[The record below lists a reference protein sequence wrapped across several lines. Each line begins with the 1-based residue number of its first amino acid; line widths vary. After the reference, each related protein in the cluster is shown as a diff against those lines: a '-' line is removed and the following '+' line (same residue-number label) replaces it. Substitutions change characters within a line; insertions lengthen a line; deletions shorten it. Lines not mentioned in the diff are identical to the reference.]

1 MRFIMKKIIL
11 FTLSSLLLSGCFKT
25 AEEIERE
32 KKVDQMSVQYDQSS
46 KIIADLQL
54 QVKELQNKLANATG
68 QLEEIDHLQKEMSE
82 KQKKTLEEY
91 VSQLDAQVKL
101 LILETKSQKSDIKK
115 LQAEI
120 NKQKAYTKR
129 VTKSLTKI
137 SSSQPTWENAN
148 KLFEANKMS
157 DAEAMY
163 LEVLDAGKINAA
175 QKNAVHYNLGLI
187 NYWNKK
193 YEDSASF
200 FSKIY
205 TKWPKSSYA
214 PKSLLYIAR
223 CFDKLGKKAEAKAT
237 YQELVKKY
245 PKSNQAQKAKKEMK

>member
-1 MRFIMKKIIL
+1 MNQIIL
-11 FTLSSLLLSGCFKT
+11 SVITLLFFTSCFKT
-25 AEEIERE
+25 AQEIERE
-32 KKVDQMSVQYDQSS
+32 RKFDQMTVQYDQSS

-54 QVKELQNKLANATG
+54 QVKELQDKLANTTG
-68 QLEEIDHLQKEMSE
+68 QLEEIDHLQKQMSE
-82 KQKKTLEEY
+82 NQKKTLEEY

-101 LILETKSQKSDIKK
+101 LILETKSQKTDIQK

-120 NKQKAYTKR
+120 QKQKAYTKR

-137 SSSQPTWENAN
+137 TNNQATWANAN

-157 DAEAMY
+157 EAEAMY
-163 LEVLDAGKINAA
+163 LEVLDEGKVNAA
-175 QKNAVHYNLGLI
+175 QKNAIHYNLGLI

-193 YEDSASF
+193 YEDSAAF

-237 YQELVKKY
+237 YQEVINKY
-245 PKSNQAQKAKKEMK
+245 PKSSQAKSAKKEMK

>member
-1 MRFIMKKIIL
+1 MKL
-11 FTLSSLLLSGCFKT
+11 VLLVSSLVFFTSCFKT
-25 AEEIERE
+25 AEEIARE
-32 KKVDQMSVQYDQSS
+32 KRVDQMTIQYDQSA

-54 QVKELQNKLANATG
+54 QVKDLQDRLANATG

-82 KQKKTLEEY
+82 TQKKTLEEY

-101 LILETKSQKSDIKK
+101 LILESKSQKADIKK

-120 NKQKAYTKR
+120 KKQKDYAKR
-129 VTKSLTKI
+129 VSKSLNKI
-137 SSSQPTWENAN
+137 SDSQPTWSNAN
-148 KLFEANKMS
+148 KLFEANKMR
-157 DAEAMY
+157 DAQAMY
-163 LEVLDAGKINAA
+163 EEVLANGKLNSA
-175 QKNAVHYNLGLI
+175 QKNATHYNLGLI

-193 YEDSASF
+193 YENSASY

-223 CFDKLGKKAEAKAT
+223 CFKKMGKKAEAKAT
-237 YQELVKKY
+237 FNELIKKY
-245 PKSNQAQKAKKEMK
+245 PKSKQAKKAKKEIK

>member
-1 MRFIMKKIIL
+1 MKSIIIL
-11 FTLSSLLLSGCFKT
+11 STLLIFTSCFKT
-25 AEEIERE
+25 AEQIARE
-32 KKVDQMSVQYDQSS
+32 KKFDQMSIQYEQSS

-54 QVKELQNKLANATG
+54 QVKDLQDRLANATG

-82 KQKKTLEEY
+82 TQKKTLEEY

-101 LILETKSQKSDIKK
+101 LILESKSQKVDINK

-120 NKQKAYTKR
+120 QKQKAYAKK
-129 VTKSLTKI
+129 VSKSLNKI
-137 SSSQPTWENAN
+137 SNSQTSWANAN

-163 LEVLDAGKINAA
+163 EEVLASGKLNAA
-175 QKNAVHYNLGLI
+175 QTNATHYNLGLI

-193 YEDSASF
+193 YENSAAY

-223 CFDKLGKKAEAKAT
+223 CFKKMGKSAEAKAT
-237 YQELVKKY
+237 FSELIKKY
-245 PKSNQAQKAKKEMK
+245 PKSNQAKKAKSEMK